1 MCFSARVKQKFD
13 QLSRHQ
19 HAEVDWEAF
28 DDLFRRRADG
38 EDVKVSRALELNYL
52 HPKTEI
58 QERTKNYIE
67 KYNVTKTLEWETDI
81 FAQRRRLGAAEESLT
96 KKETKKAREDVRI
109 ASKKIETLRSRLQ
122 DMRRVEET
130 DSDSRIFPL
139 MYAPILVQD
148 AGRTVIRPMRY
159 ACRLAGKPAN
169 YDRLYPGTYNAR
181 RDNLGGFWNK
191 VYGRNHGV
199 MVINGFYENVP
210 KHLYERREL
219 KPDEDPANLV
229 LAFNPRPAIE
239 MLVACVWDHWR
250 DLDADELYSF
260 AAVTDEPPEE
270 ISATGHQRCVVS
282 LQEQNVSEWLSPIGV
297 SRERLEAILEEKET
311 PFYEHQIAA

>member
-13 QLSRHQ
+13 QLSRH
-19 HAEVDWEAF
+19 HGADVDWEAF

-38 EDVKVSRALELNYL
+38 EDVKVARALELNYL
-52 HPKTEI
+52 HPCSEI
-58 QERTKNYIE
+58 QERTKHYID
-67 KYNVTKTLEWETDI
+67 KYNAAKTSEWETAI

-122 DMRRVEET
+122 DMRRIEET
-130 DSDSRIFPL
+130 ESDSRIFPM
-139 MYAPILVQD
+139 MYVPILVQD
-148 AGRTVIRPMRY
+148 AGSMVIRPMRY

-219 KPDEDPANLV
+219 QPGEAPANLV

-239 MLVACVWDHWR
+239 MLVACVWDHWKSS
-250 DLDADELYSF
+250 DAGDLYSF

-270 ISATGHQRCVVS
+270 ISATGHQRCVIS
-282 LQEQNVSEWLSPIGV
+282 LQEQNVPDWLSPAGI
-297 SRERLEAILEEKET
+297 SRESLEAILDDKET
-311 PFYEHQIAA
+311 PFYEHTIAA